1 LPVDVSRGDE
11 GVVVVVVVECLGQ
24 NERSVVVA
32 AVVYDVDVAVGV

>member
-11 GVVVVVVVECLGQ
+11 GVVVVVVECLGQ